1 MEAVGIIKEFDALG
15 RLVIPKD
22 MRDRLSL
29 DGKVELIV
37 MEEGVLLRSPTHV
50 LVRRTEENIHTSR

>member
-50 LVRRTEENIHTSR
+50 LVLRSEENIRTSR

>member
-29 DGKVELIV
+29 DGKVELAV
-37 MEEGVLLRSPTHV
+37 TEEGILLRSPAYV
-50 LVRRTEENIHTSR
+50 LVRRSEKSINS